1 MKVLIRQ
8 KDKKDIVFT
17 SQINKLKWLKIELHI
32 LNIYDHKLS
41 LKMALVEEVVDEK
54 KNPVYEKK
62 TFLKR
67 VCMISCEW

>member
-1 MKVLIRQ
+1 
-8 KDKKDIVFT
+8 
-17 SQINKLKWLKIELHI
+17 
-32 LNIYDHKLS
+32 
-41 LKMALVEEVVDEK
+41 MALVEEVVDEK